1 MNLQQLHAGGIQ
13 ASQEGRHGDAV
24 TLLEQLVAL
33 APSEP
38 TYHANLGLALVRA
51 GQPGRGAGCY
61 QVAVA
66 LRPGHAPTLAK
77 LGRAL
82 AAAGQE
88 REAIAV
94 FRRAL
99 AVDSGDPD
107 TWNALGAA
115 CANAGRLEE
124 ACGSF
129 ERAIELDPSHDEAI
143 ANLLAATLQLAEADV
158 AQQNWAGAAAHFE
171 RAARLDPR
179 NAEYP
184 FNSGCALMALG
195 RSDEAAQFYRR
206 SLVLEPNHPKALNNL
221 GNVLVA
227 KGRFMEAV
235 GYFEGAIAA
244 DPTYLQARYNLANTW
259 QQRGETDLALSLYRD
274 LLAADPTHADAL
286 NNTGSLLLSQAN
298 PEGALAAFEAALQA
312 QPGHLDAAWN
322 RALAQLSMGNFADGW
337 KNYEVRLQR
346 PNRPVQHDQIRPWRG
361 ENLQDK
367 TILVWAEQGLGD
379 TLQFLRYLPLVK
391 QAGARVV
398 FECQARLKPLLAGVP
413 GIDELYA
420 RPEPLPAV
428 DFQVPLMSL
437 PAVTQT
443 TVIPPPAML
452 PMPAT
457 VKERWRA
464 EMQGLPEPRIG
475 LCWLANPKSPSG
487 ALRSAPL
494 AQLLTLTDVAGAS
507 FVSLQREIAPSDA
520 VALRA
525 HGVVELEQDGDTIAD
540 TAAIVSELDLVVSV
554 DTMIAHLAATLN
566 RPTYLLLPFAADWRW
581 TYSGETSAWY
591 PSVRL
596 FRQATPGDWK
606 ELFGRLKQ
614 VLAEWLHSSKPA

>member
-1 MNLQQLHAGGIQ
+1 MNLQELHVSGIQ

-24 TLLEQLVAL
+24 ALLERLVAL
-33 APSEP
+33 APVEP

-51 GQPGRGAGCY
+51 GEPGRGASSY
-61 QVAVA
+61 QVAVE
-66 LRPGHAPTLAK
+66 LRPGHGPTLAK

-115 CANAGRLEE
+115 CANAGRLDE

-129 ERAIELDPSHDEAI
+129 ERAIELDPNHDEAV
-143 ANLLAATLQLAEADV
+143 ANLLAATLQQAEADV
-158 AQQNWAGAAAHFE
+158 AQQNWAGAATQYE
-171 RAARLDPR
+171 RAARLDPG

-195 RSDEAAQFYRR
+195 RLDEAAQCYRR
-206 SLVLEPNHPKALNNL
+206 SLAIETNHPKTLNNL

-227 KGRFMEAV
+227 KGRLIEAV
-235 GYFEGAIAA
+235 GYFERAIEA
-244 DPTYLQARYNLANTW
+244 DPAYLQARYNLANTW
-259 QQRGETDLALSLYRD
+259 QQRGEVDLALSLYRS
-274 LLAADPTHADAL
+274 LIAEDPTHADAQ

-298 PEGALAAFEAALQA
+298 PASALAAFEAALRA
-312 QPGHLDAAWN
+312 QPDHLDAAWN
-322 RALAQLSMGNFADGW
+322 RALAQLSMGNFDDGW
-337 KNYEVRLQR
+337 KNYESRLER
-346 PNRPVQHDQIRPWRG
+346 PNRPVHHDEIRQWRG
-361 ENLQDK
+361 EDLQGK
-367 TILVWAEQGLGD
+367 AILVWAEQGLGD

-398 FECQARLKPLLAGVP
+398 FECQARLKALLAGVP

-420 RPEPLPAV
+420 RPEPLPGV
-428 DFQVPLMSL
+428 DFQIPLMSL

-443 TVIPPPAML
+443 NAIPPPAPL
-452 PMPAT
+452 PVPES
-457 VKERWRA
+457 VRERWHA
-464 EMQGLPEPRIG
+464 EVRKLPGLRIG

-494 AQLLTLTDVAGAS
+494 GQLLTLAEIPGAT
-507 FVSLQREIAPSDA
+507 FVSLQREISPADSA
-520 VALRA
+520 TLRA
-525 HGVVELEQDGDTIAD
+525 HGVVELEQEGNTLAD
-540 TAAIVSELDLVVSV
+540 TAAIIGELDLVISV

-581 TYSGETSAWY
+581 TYSGETTAWY
-591 PSVRL
+591 PSARL
-596 FRQATPGDWK
+596 FRQPAPGDWK
-606 ELFGRLKQ
+606 GLFARTRQ
-614 VLAEWLHSSKPA
+614 VLAEWLHSSKPE